1 MTTPG
6 RDIAA
11 ESAASVASLQGFT
24 KHFQADQAKYL
35 ATTSA
40 PMVAMAALRMQDR
53 MRAVNEEFAARDA
66 DQLFQ
71 IRKQQWITNKLLA
84 GWTVEDINEEIAA
97 GEALA
102 AEEIPDKGSDVSL
115 GSALF
120 LMLFAV
126 GAVIA
131 LVYGFTHVG

>member
-11 ESAASVASLQGFT
+11 ESAASVANLQESAKDYQTKQLKSL
-24 KHFQADQAKYL
+24 
-35 ATTSA
+35 A
-40 PMVAMAALRMQDR
+40 PVAAAMAVAATFSAKDR
-53 MRAVNEEFAARDA
+53 LRAVNDAFAAQDA

-84 GWTVEDINEEIAA
+84 GWSMEDINEEIAA
-97 GEALA
+97 GEALV
-102 AEEIPDKGSDVSL
+102 AEEPQATEPFPW

-120 LMLFAV
+120 LALVAIGVAV
-126 GAVIA
+126 A
-131 LVYGFTHVG
+131 LVYGFTHSG